1 MRPGAREGGL
11 GNLQPRFQPTAAY
24 GAILVLLVLLI
35 PSQALAWGPLAHV
48 HLATTFLDEALP
60 AVNAGLAA
68 LLSRNLRDFLYG
80 TLAADV
86 ILRKNAASYLHHCHN
101 WLNVLRLFKVA
112 DSDAR
117 RAFLHGY
124 MAHLAADVVAH
135 NAFVPVKRIESFDGR
150 VAGHALW
157 EIRVERMMRARGDTL
172 AHLRDLARA
181 DMSEHD
187 RFLGRFLLGTVIKDF
202 GLNKRIFDGVLG
214 LQTKGRWERMVAF
227 MGDVSRFA
235 MLNEDLEVYEREV
248 RLRLIELFR
257 DPEANPLGH
266 LDPRGT
272 LAMAVA
278 GEIRAELQKLM
289 RLKLLG
295 NTRPEDV
302 RELFQPFFL
311 GVARGDAVLVP
322 NLSELF
328 SLVEPGSGRPPRGKR
343 LLARVVARARDQA
356 RLRKEERRAR
366 KDDRRERKIDVEVT
380 E

>member
-1 MRPGAREGGL
+1 MLAL
-11 GNLQPRFQPTAAY
+11 VT
-24 GAILVLLVLLI
+24 IVLVLVV
-35 PSQALAWGPLAHV
+35 PSEALAWGPLAHV
-48 HLATTFLDEALP
+48 HFGTTFLEQSLP
-60 AVNAGLAA
+60 AINAGLAA

-112 DSDAR
+112 DTDAR

-135 NAFVPVKRIESFDGR
+135 NAFVPMKRIESFDGR

-157 EIRVERMMRARGDTL
+157 EIRVERFMRSRGDAL
-172 AHLRDLARA
+172 DHLRDLSKA
-181 DMSEHD
+181 DMSDHD

-202 GLNKRIFDGVLG
+202 SLNKRIFDGVLG
-214 LQTKGRWERMVAF
+214 LQTMKRWERVVAF

-235 MLNEDLEVYEREV
+235 MLEADLAVYEREV
-248 RLRLIELFR
+248 HGRLAELFR
-257 DPEANPLGH
+257 DPEGNPLGH
-266 LDPRGT
+266 VDPRGS

-289 RLKLLG
+289 QLKLLG
-295 NTRPEDV
+295 HTHPEDV
-302 RELFQPFFL
+302 RALFQPFFL
-311 GVARGDAVLVP
+311 SVARGESVVVP

-366 KDDRRERKIDVEVT
+366 KDDRRQRKIDTEVT